1 MTAKVTVIADKDI
14 GPVLGAVT
22 EVTAEAKLKVDQV
35 VAASGFPIRSDVQVT
50 LLVPSTELETF
61 LTAAEGALVDPRSYV
76 VIDGVPT
83 ALPAALTIQSVA
95 LKSSAVEISFG
106 TAPPPSVNADI
117 KVKAILHRRSD
128 DATEVLAPPPVR
140 PVSPDPRIT
149 FGANLR
155 TAERYDVLVLV
166 EGYRS
171 FFQEDVLVQ

>member
-1 MTAKVTVIADKDI
+1 MTTAYRIVGQSQLLSSTIVGVAKLSELFAFLPD
-14 GPVLGAVT
+14 GALDST
-22 EVTAEAKLKVDQV
+22 EV
-35 VAASGFPIRSDVQVT
+35 
-50 LLVPSTELETF
+50 ETF

-76 VIDGVPT
+76 VFDGVPT

-106 TAPPPSVNADI
+106 GAPPPSVNADI

-128 DATEVLAPPPVR
+128 DAIEVFAPPPVR
-140 PVSPDPRIT
+140 PVLADPRIT

-166 EGYRS
+166 KGYRS
-171 FFQEDVLVQ
+171 FFEEDVLVP